1 MIRVFKLGSELLNID
16 NEIDANNMIEQGA
29 EEITDLSVFEGLE
42 NYVSPLTVTI
52 LDDGTFDIS
61 KLKKYASTSNIQ
73 TQIIKLE
80 SYLKETDWYAVR
92 YAETGEMPADIK
104 NARQAARD
112 EISTLREQLIPS

>member
-16 NEIDANNMIEQGA
+16 NEIDVNNIIEQGA

-42 NYVSPLTVTI
+42 SYVSPSTVTI

-73 TQIIKLE
+73 AQIMELE
-80 SYLKETDWYAVR
+80 SYLRETDWYAVR
-92 YAETGEMPADIK
+92 YAETGEIPVDIK
-104 NARQAARD
+104 TARQAARD
-112 EISTLREQLIPS
+112 EISTLRAQLTPS